1 MKFQYSLRGDF
12 GPFITSYEPEAPE
25 APKIIEVRD
34 RAREVFGVDFRDL
47 LKTPVVLTDDSG
59 DGRQEDAGLLS
70 VSDATDPSD
79 SEGVKIHDVGSVQD
93 LIDRAQSSLAHQ
105 LLVVEALGAYPKD
118 DQAFEYLI
126 GLIRLDF
133 ATCGS
138 GLVSDLVPLELNHVR
153 NDEKFYVDL
162 PHTKSGNP
170 IYAGFDKGQSDT
182 TPFERMQDG
191 LFQGEIDALK
201 RMPLDIVLA
210 AIKSLA
216 KHNTER
222 AMRVL
227 VHLVEN
233 HPHAEV
239 QSVCKE
245 TLSSVQPLLLAS
257 MILEGDAVGSE
268 LLFEMLMSCPNQ
280 AHVINMLFILA
291 DSDKTN
297 VRCAAIKYLGG
308 MAGYDKKISTFIRR
322 LTVDKNS
329 QVAVAA
335 RAVSEDDARLAAE

>member
-1 MKFQYSLRGDF
+1 MKFQYSSRDGFGSFVSDYTSEALKAPEVIAARGRVEAVFRVDF
-12 GPFITSYEPEAPE
+12 G
-25 APKIIEVRD
+25 
-34 RAREVFGVDFRDL
+34 GL
-47 LKTPVVLTDDSG
+47 LKAPVVLTDDFD
-59 DGRQEDAGLLS
+59 DGWQKDAGSLS

-79 SEGVKIHDVGSVQD
+79 SAGGKTHDVGTAHE
-93 LIDRAQSSLAHQ
+93 LISQANGSLAHQ

-118 DQAFEYLI
+118 DDAFRYLLGAVGI
-126 GLIRLDF
+126 DF

-162 PHTKSGNP
+162 PHTESGNP
-170 IYAGFDKGQSDT
+170 IYVGFDKSQSET

-227 VHLVEN
+227 VHLAEK
-233 HPHAEV
+233 HPHAEL

-245 TLSSVQPLLLAS
+245 ALSSIQPLLLAS
-257 MILEGDAVGSE
+257 MILERDTEDSE
-268 LLFEMLMSCPNQ
+268 FLFEMLMSCPNQ
-280 AHVINMLFILA
+280 AHVVNMLFILA
-291 DSDKTN
+291 DSNKVN
-297 VRCAAIKYLGG
+297 VRCAAVSYLNG
-308 MAGYDKKISTFIRR
+308 MAEVDKRIPPFLRR
-322 LTVDKNS
+322 LTKGASDET
-329 QVAVAA
+329 AIAA
-335 RAVSEDDARLAAE
+335 NGPQGDMFAAE